1 MLVIL
6 KKYRLHFFST
16 LIFLVLNTIL
26 SVENQSIISFIL
38 IFSFGLVHGANDIQL
53 IQKKTLDYSVQFFS
67 YSILLYIF
75 IVIVGILIFFF
86 VPKFGLLFFI
96 LFSSFHFGEQHLGM
110 YDIKSKYLIIKSILY
125 ISYGLTILSLL
136 FSLQWLETHVI
147 IYEISELFISK
158 NIMELFFYSG
168 FSVFF
173 IISLSYKNLRKFL
186 LIETVLL
193 IFLGFFFS
201 KASLLFSF
209 SVYFVFWH
217 SIPSILDQL
226 NFLYENEL
234 KNKIAEKFVNQDED
248 ERLDLIFKL
257 FSKDYSGKI
266 KYLLSSMP
274 YWIISILGLF
284 GFYFYF
290 HTKPDTFL
298 PLFFSFLA
306 AITFPHTIVMG
317 WLKIYKPKTKSK
329 I

>member
-26 SVENQSIISFIL
+26 SIENQSIISFIL

-53 IQKKTLDYSVQFFS
+53 IQKKTLDYSVKFFS

-110 YDIKSKYLIIKSILY
+110 YDIKSKYLIIKNILY
-125 ISYGLTILSLL
+125 ISYGSTILGLL
-136 FSLQWLETHVI
+136 FSLQWLDTHVI

-158 NIMELFFYSG
+158 KIMELFFYSG

-186 LIETVLL
+186 WIETVLL

-201 KASLLFSF
+201 KASLLLSF
-209 SVYFVFWH
+209 SIYFVFWH

-226 NFLYENEL
+226 NFLYE
-234 KNKIAEKFVNQDED
+234 
-248 ERLDLIFKL
+248 
-257 FSKDYSGKI
+257 KDNSGKI

-274 YWIISILGLF
+274 YWIMSILGLF

>member
-26 SVENQSIISFIL
+26 SIENQSIISFIL

-53 IQKKTLDYSVQFFS
+53 IQKKTLDYSVKFFS

-125 ISYGLTILSLL
+125 ISYGSTILGLL
-136 FSLQWLETHVI
+136 FSLQWLDTHVI

-158 NIMELFFYSG
+158 KIMELFFYSG

-186 LIETVLL
+186 WIETVLL

-201 KASLLFSF
+201 KAPLLLSF

-226 NFLYENEL
+226 NFLYE
-234 KNKIAEKFVNQDED
+234 
-248 ERLDLIFKL
+248 
-257 FSKDYSGKI
+257 KDNSGKI

-274 YWIISILGLF
+274 YWIMSIVGLF

>member
-1 MLVIL
+1 MLAIL

-16 LIFLVLNTIL
+16 LIFLLLNTIL

-53 IQKKTLDYSVQFFS
+53 IQKKTLDYSVKFFI

-75 IVIVGILIFFF
+75 IVIIGILIFFF

-125 ISYGLTILSLL
+125 ISYGSTILGLL
-136 FSLQWLETHVI
+136 FSLQWLDTHVI

-186 LIETVLL
+186 WIETVLL

-226 NFLYENEL
+226 NFLYE
-234 KNKIAEKFVNQDED
+234 
-248 ERLDLIFKL
+248 
-257 FSKDYSGKI
+257 KDNSGKI

-274 YWIISILGLF
+274 YWIMSILGLF

>member
-1 MLVIL
+1 MLAIL

-16 LIFLVLNTIL
+16 LIFLLLNTIL

-53 IQKKTLDYSVQFFS
+53 IQKKTLDYSVKFFI

-75 IVIVGILIFFF
+75 IVIIGILIFFF

-110 YDIKSKYLIIKSILY
+110 YDIKSKYLIFKNTLY
-125 ISYGLTILSLL
+125 ISYGLTILGLL
-136 FSLQWLETHVI
+136 FSLQWLDTHVI

-173 IISLSYKNLRKFL
+173 IISLTYKNLRKFL

-226 NFLYENEL
+226 NFLYE
-234 KNKIAEKFVNQDED
+234 
-248 ERLDLIFKL
+248 
-257 FSKDYSGKI
+257 KDNSGKI

-274 YWIISILGLF
+274 YWIMSILGLF

>member
-26 SVENQSIISFIL
+26 SIENQSIISFIL

-53 IQKKTLDYSVQFFS
+53 IQKKTLDYSVKFFS

-96 LFSSFHFGEQHLGM
+96 LFSSFHFGEQHLGV
-110 YDIKSKYLIIKSILY
+110 YDIKSKYLIIKNILY
-125 ISYGLTILSLL
+125 ISYGSTILGLL
-136 FSLQWLETHVI
+136 FSLQWLDTHVI
-147 IYEISELFISK
+147 IYQISELFISK
-158 NIMELFFYSG
+158 KIMELFFYSG

-186 LIETVLL
+186 WIETVLL

-201 KASLLFSF
+201 KAPLLLSF

-226 NFLYENEL
+226 NFLYE
-234 KNKIAEKFVNQDED
+234 
-248 ERLDLIFKL
+248 
-257 FSKDYSGKI
+257 KDNSGKI

-274 YWIISILGLF
+274 YWIMSIVGLF

>member
-53 IQKKTLDYSVQFFS
+53 IQKKTLDYSVKFFS

-96 LFSSFHFGEQHLGM
+96 LFSSFHFGEQHLGV
-110 YDIKSKYLIIKSILY
+110 YDIKSKYLIIKNILY
-125 ISYGLTILSLL
+125 ISYGSTILGLL
-136 FSLQWLETHVI
+136 FSLQWLDTHVI
-147 IYEISELFISK
+147 IYQISELFISK
-158 NIMELFFYSG
+158 KIMELFFYSG

-186 LIETVLL
+186 WIETVLL

-201 KASLLFSF
+201 KAPLLLSF

-226 NFLYENEL
+226 NFLYE
-234 KNKIAEKFVNQDED
+234 
-248 ERLDLIFKL
+248 
-257 FSKDYSGKI
+257 KDNSGKI

-274 YWIISILGLF
+274 YWIMSIVGLF

>member
-1 MLVIL
+1 MLAIL

-16 LIFLVLNTIL
+16 LIFLLLNTIL

-110 YDIKSKYLIIKSILY
+110 YDIKSKYLILKNTLY
-125 ISYGLTILSLL
+125 ISYGLTILGLL
-136 FSLQWLETHVI
+136 FSLQWLDTHVI

-158 NIMELFFYSG
+158 KIMELFFYSG

-186 LIETVLL
+186 WIETVLL

-201 KASLLFSF
+201 KASLLLSF
-209 SVYFVFWH
+209 SIYFVFWH

-226 NFLYENEL
+226 NFLY
-234 KNKIAEKFVNQDED
+234 Q
-248 ERLDLIFKL
+248 
-257 FSKDYSGKI
+257 KDNTRKM
-266 KYLLSSMP
+266 KYFLSSLP
-274 YWIISILGLF
+274 YWIMSILGLF

-290 HTKPDTFL
+290 HTKPETFL

-317 WLKIYKPKTKSK
+317 WLKIYKPETKIK
-329 I
+329 K

>member
-53 IQKKTLDYSVQFFS
+53 IQKKTLDYSVKFFS

-125 ISYGLTILSLL
+125 ISYGSTILGLL
-136 FSLQWLETHVI
+136 FSLQWLDTHVI

-158 NIMELFFYSG
+158 KIMELFFYSG

-186 LIETVLL
+186 WIETVLL

-201 KASLLFSF
+201 KASLLLSF

-226 NFLYENEL
+226 NFLYE
-234 KNKIAEKFVNQDED
+234 
-248 ERLDLIFKL
+248 
-257 FSKDYSGKI
+257 KDNSGKI

-274 YWIISILGLF
+274 YWIMSIVGLF

>member
-1 MLVIL
+1 LLAIL

-16 LIFLVLNTIL
+16 LIFLLLNTIL

-110 YDIKSKYLIIKSILY
+110 YDIKSKYLIIKNILY
-125 ISYGLTILSLL
+125 ISYGSTILGLL
-136 FSLQWLETHVI
+136 FSLQWLDTHVI

-158 NIMELFFYSG
+158 KIMELFFYSG

-186 LIETVLL
+186 WIETVLL

-226 NFLYENEL
+226 NFLYE
-234 KNKIAEKFVNQDED
+234 
-248 ERLDLIFKL
+248 
-257 FSKDYSGKI
+257 KDNSGKI

-274 YWIISILGLF
+274 YWIMSIVGLF

>member
-53 IQKKTLDYSVQFFS
+53 IQKKTLDYSVKFFS
-67 YSILLYIF
+67 YTILLYIF

-125 ISYGLTILSLL
+125 ISYGSTILGLL
-136 FSLQWLETHVI
+136 FSLQWLDTHVI

-173 IISLSYKNLRKFL
+173 IISLSNKNLRKFL
-186 LIETVLL
+186 WIETVLL

-201 KASLLFSF
+201 KASLLLSF
-209 SVYFVFWH
+209 SIYFVFWH

-226 NFLYENEL
+226 NFLYE
-234 KNKIAEKFVNQDED
+234 
-248 ERLDLIFKL
+248 
-257 FSKDYSGKI
+257 KDNSGKI

-274 YWIISILGLF
+274 YWIMSIVGLF